1 MPRDALP
8 VSTDGSDALTVAD
21 SIVREAGALI
31 REASRGV
38 RAMEHKGR
46 NNVVTATDHASEAL
60 IIERI
65 DAAFPGH
72 LVLSE
77 ETRSDTDWLKGY
89 VWIVDPLDGTR
100 NFAAGI
106 PLYCVNLA
114 LALDGEVLLG
124 ATYDPNRETCFL
136 GAPGLGLTVNGDP
149 AHASTAPD
157 LASSILGADLGYDD
171 VRAELQLGLLRS
183 LWREVQGVRIIA
195 SAALGLAWSAAGLL
209 DVFVHSHLYPWD
221 LAAAMALVPAGGGT
235 ILDRD
240 GRPISLDSP
249 GVISGGAQAAA
260 ALAKRV
266 EGVPWR

>member
-1 MPRDALP
+1 VPRDALP
-8 VSTDGSDALTVAD
+8 VSIDGRDALTVAD
-21 SIVREAGALI
+21 SVVREAGALI
-31 REASRGV
+31 LEASRGI
-38 RAMEHKGR
+38 RTMEHKGR
-46 NNVVTATDHASEAL
+46 NNVVTATDHASEAQ

-65 DAAFPGH
+65 ETAFPDH
-72 LVLSE
+72 AVLAE
-77 ETRSDTDWLKGY
+77 ESRPDTDWRQGY

-124 ATYDPNRETCFL
+124 ATYDPNRDTCFL
-136 GAPGLGLTVNGDP
+136 GAPGLGLTVNREP

-171 VRAELQLGLLRS
+171 VRAELQLELLRS

-235 ILDRD
+235 ILDRN
-240 GRPISLDSP
+240 GTPISLDSP
-249 GVISGGAQAAA
+249 GVISGGTEAVA
-260 ALAKRV
+260 ALARRV
-266 EGVPWR
+266 EEVPWR